1 MDRAPGP
8 APRRGRPPLL
18 SQDKLV
24 TVAARMAPE
33 TLTMAGVAAELG
45 VSTSALYRW
54 VPDREALLDMVS
66 DTMAARIL
74 PADSPTG
81 ENWREWLTEWARN
94 VRREFRAVPGF
105 AVRVLTGPHR
115 AAGHDRLNQ
124 AGVRA
129 FTAAG
134 MTHCARS
141 SAGTPS
147 ASPSL
152 AGPPPST
159 QTFCPAPLRWTSTPC
174 CKSCSTAASPPGRAP
189 DLTVP
194 QGGRTLTPE
203 SSSAD

>member
-134 MTHCARS
+134 TDPLRAQQCWHAFSVSVLGWTAAEHSDVLPGATAMDFDTLLQILLDGS
-141 SAGTPS
+141 VP
-147 ASPSL
+147 
-152 AGPPPST
+152 AGPRP
-159 QTFCPAPLRWTSTPC
+159 
-174 CKSCSTAASPPGRAP
+174 
-189 DLTVP
+189 
-194 QGGRTLTPE
+194 
-203 SSSAD
+203 